1 MEQSGRVLPAASRC
15 ANHGWGRVQPKPLR
29 RTSHISAPPTAI
41 RADH

>member
-29 RTSHISAPPTAI
+29 RTSRTSGPPIATPS
-41 RADH
+41 DH